1 MRKRFTLAIAFV
13 ALASLGLA
21 AMRSHASDHRDG
33 TATTT
38 DPATDIADVY
48 AFMRPLDADGGAPET
63 GAPEAGPYA
72 KSDHLVLVMTV
83 FPSATGSAT
92 FDPRGEFLFNVAAAA
107 PDVRAGDVDP
117 TIDVLVAC
125 RFQPA
130 ASSNGTQPFICS
142 VNGFFFAGNTDE
154 LAGADSAPLRVFA
167 GRRADPAFGAAN
179 AAMAAVASGSLPDA
193 SNAADDFSNDNVLA
207 IVAEIDV
214 DRVVFGDAGRRPLA
228 VSATV
233 GRFQ

>member
-1 MRKRFTLAIAFV
+1 MRRRFTLPIAFV

-21 AMRSHASDHRDG
+21 AMRSRASDHRDG
-33 TATTT
+33 TATTA

-48 AFMRPLDADGGAPET
+48 AFMRPVDADGGAPDG
-63 GAPEAGPYA
+63 GAYA
-72 KSDHLVLVMTV
+72 KSDHLVLVMTL
-83 FPSATGSAT
+83 FPSAAGSAT

-107 PDVRAGDVDP
+107 ADVRAGDVDS

-130 ASSNGTQPFICS
+130 IPNGTQPFICS

-154 LAGADSAPLRVFA
+154 IAGADGAPLRVFA

-179 AAMAAVASGSLPDA
+179 AAMAAVASGTLPDA
-193 SNAADDFSNDNVLA
+193 SNATDDFSKDDVLA